1 MHWQQQPNLFF
12 SRLWMYLGAH
22 FYVIAALLILFSV
35 PTNLAALIDP
45 GRILL
50 AFQITADADSLWFR
64 YIRIRAVVAFC
75 VIFAFAFSLIANR
88 ALQTMTYVTI
98 GYLLLYLLID
108 IVTVSHFGQMTST
121 VWLLFGARLLVAVL
135 VCISVEQY
143 FDSQR
148 TAARAALQIA
158 RH

>member
-1 MHWQQQPNLFF
+1 MHWEQQPNLFF

-45 GRILL
+45 GRILS
-50 AFQITADADSLWFR
+50 AFQIIPDSDALWFR

-88 ALQTMTYVTI
+88 ALQVMTYVTI

-108 IVTVSHFGQMTST
+108 ILTVSHFGQMSST
-121 VWLLFGARLLVAVL
+121 VWLLFGARLLVAVF

-143 FDSQR
+143 FESQR
-148 TAARAALQIA
+148 TAARVSAQMA
-158 RH
+158 RR